1 MPYPPGK
8 SKEVFCLELRCALL
22 ELDEDVERLS
32 RGVNAVWAVCEA
44 IQHSQS
50 DYAKGLWAVWEYLD
64 EADEAVRRQLDH
76 CLALSKED
84 G

>member
-1 MPYPPGK
+1 M
-8 SKEVFCLELRCALL
+8 ELRCALL

-32 RGVNAVWAVCEA
+32 RGVNAVWAVCKA